1 MVRNR
6 RGLAP
11 WSLAR
16 EAGIESATVDGTIE
30 VPQYVQ
36 PVLDTG
42 FVDEKGNWKGQKSS
56 DKDFIALQTDEA
68 IANGA
73 TILTPD
79 VNPDG
84 TWPLDMTGYT
94 RIQIAIKPTNG
105 GNYDIS
111 AVMGPDSLSYAN
123 LSPVNAAADLR
134 GNTATNE
141 SESGL
146 YTLFSDTSEALTA
159 DVWNI
164 FMINSD
170 RLANQ
175 KLLQFK
181 VVNNSGGSS
190 DIETAFMR
198 IV

>member
-42 FVDEKGNWKGQKSS
+42 FVDEKGDWKGAKSS
-56 DKDFIALQTDEA
+56 DKDFIAFQTDFG
-68 IANGA
+68 IANGGE
-73 TILTPD
+73 ILTPSA
-79 VNPDG
+79 NADG
-84 TWPLDMTGYT
+84 TWPLDMTGYND
-94 RIQIAIKPTNG
+94 IQIAIKPTNA
-105 GNYDIS
+105 GNYAIT
-111 AVMGPDSLSYAN
+111 AVMGPDSNSYAN
-123 LSPVNAAADLR
+123 LNPVNAAATLR
-134 GNTATNE
+134 GTFGVADPAYIVELIADSVE
-141 SESGL
+141 S
-146 YTLFSDTSEALTA
+146 LTA

-164 FMINSD
+164 FYLGT
-170 RLANQ
+170 RLKNQ

-181 VVNNSGGSS
+181 IVNNSGGVST
-190 DIETAFMR
+190 IETAFMR
-198 IV
+198 VV